1 LKRALLLFL
10 SDCLFQW
17 KRERCFPGKREKMI
31 NNPMIADVN
40 RDYFA
45 GFNRF
50 QLGREMLSALRF
62 QKMRA
67 IFPQVK
73 DSGAVTV
80 PLP

>member
-1 LKRALLLFL
+1 
-10 SDCLFQW
+10 
-17 KRERCFPGKREKMI
+17 MI